1 MGKTVGGAFGRV
13 RGKVGDAIG
22 ASWKGIS
29 IVRQM
34 PLSVANPRTIAQMT
48 QRNKFAQVV
57 AVARELLA
65 DLIHTYWDPFSKY
78 MSGYNAFIKANI
90 DAFNSEG
97 LLYPDQFYSGR
108 GVLKGVSGLS
118 ATSDSAQRN
127 IELFWTDNSGE
138 GDALESDKAVVV
150 WYNETQNYWDFFATA
165 QTRSAGSLE
174 VEEFRISAGDTI
186 HVYMFFARPDISKIS
201 DSSYAT
207 CVVA

>member
-65 DLIHTYWDPFSKY
+65 DLIHTYWDPFAKY
-78 MSGYNAFIKANI
+78 MSGYNAFIKTNI

-97 LLYPDQFYSGR
+97 LLYPDQFYSCR
-108 GVLKGVSGLS
+108 GVLKGVS
-118 ATSDSAQRN
+118 
-127 IELFWTDNSGE
+127 ELAGFASVANHSIVTEWSDNSGE
-138 GDALESDKAVVV
+138 GDALGTDVPVFV
-150 WYNETQNYWDFFATA
+150 WYNETQDYWEFSASTNMREDGGASLTDPRMAT
-165 QTRSAGSLE
+165 
-174 VEEFRISAGDTI
+174 GDSI
-186 HVYMFFARPDISKIS
+186 HVYMFFARPDISKVS
-201 DSSYAT
+201 DSSCLSLT
-207 CVVA
+207 VE